1 MEISLPTPKE
11 QVLVQEVKKSIT
23 KLTVQRM
30 VDLPAKKEVRV
41 FVKELKEPVVL
52 WSGEAYDEVGQWTD
66 ADVEAKLLEL
76 FS

>member
-11 QVLVQEVKKSIT
+11 QVLVQEVKKNIT

-30 VDLPAKKEVRV
+30 VDLPAKKEVKV
-41 FVKELKEPVVL
+41 FVKELKEPIVL
-52 WSGEAYDEVGQWTD
+52 WAGEAYDEVGQWTN

>member
-30 VDLPAKKEVRV
+30 VDLPAKKEVKV
-41 FVKELKEPVVL
+41 FVKELKDPVVL
-52 WSGEAYDEVGQWTD
+52 WTGEAYDEVGQWTD

>member
-1 MEISLPTPKE
+1 MEILLPTPKE

-23 KLTVQRM
+23 KLTIQRM

-52 WSGEAYDEVGQWTD
+52 WSGEAYDEAGQWTD
-66 ADVEAKLLEL
+66 ADVEVKLLQL

>member
-1 MEISLPTPKE
+1 MEILLPTPKE

-23 KLTVQRM
+23 KLTIQRM

-52 WSGEAYDEVGQWTD
+52 WSGEAYDEAGQWTD
-66 ADVEAKLLEL
+66 ADVEAKLLQL

>member
-23 KLTVQRM
+23 KLTIQRM

-41 FVKELKEPVVL
+41 FVKELKDPVVL
-52 WSGEAYDEVGQWTD
+52 WTGEAYDEVGQWTD
-66 ADVEAKLLEL
+66 ADVQAKLLEL